1 LLAVLAPE
9 EPFELAELAPEPPS
23 LPVDLAAVADES
35 DLAEPSELPE
45 SVPPAVSFVEPD
57 PFADAR
63 ESVR

>member
-1 LLAVLAPE
+1 LTPEE
-9 EPFELAELAPEPPS
+9 EPFELAVPVPEPPS
-23 LPVDLAAVADES
+23 LPVDLEVADES

-45 SVPPAVSFVEPD
+45 SVLLGAPFAELD